1 MANQKMTLR
10 TKTLHSGMTMIE
22 VLIALLSSVLSQR
35 LRCLR

>member
-1 MANQKMTLR
+1 
-10 TKTLHSGMTMIE
+10 MIE